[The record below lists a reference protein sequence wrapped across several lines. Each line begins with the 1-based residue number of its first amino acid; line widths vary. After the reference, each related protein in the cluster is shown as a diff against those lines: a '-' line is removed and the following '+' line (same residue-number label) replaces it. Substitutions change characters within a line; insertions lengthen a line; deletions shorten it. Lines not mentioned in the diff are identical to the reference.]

1 MLAVTPQERAGRP
14 TTIGSEEVQTVMRHV
29 RALMLGVALI
39 ALVISCGGY
48 VALSEIRAPADPE
61 GEPVEFIVAEGASTA
76 DIATELQ
83 SEGLIRQP
91 ALFTLLARTQDLD
104 GKLQAGRY
112 VLSPT
117 MTMSQIMAA
126 LQSSRVAD
134 VQVTVREGLRLE
146 EVAAI
151 MEGAGVVSADA
162 FLAAARDGEAYRNDY
177 FLLGSLPEGA
187 TLEGYLFPDTYRF
200 AQRAEA
206 DEVVRAMLDRFAE
219 QYATIERGVRVPGAT
234 VHDLVTMASI
244 VQREAALVSEMS
256 QIAGV
261 FWNRLK
267 PENAP
272 SFGGGLLGADA
283 TVQYALGY
291 STQESSWWRKN
302 LTATDL
308 QSASPYNT
316 RLTPGLPPGP
326 IASPGLA
333 ALTAAAQP
341 DDTSGYLFFVASCAR
356 DGSHKFATTLEEHSQ
371 YEAEWLACQ

>member
-1 MLAVTPQERAGRP
+1 
-14 TTIGSEEVQTVMRHV
+14 MRHV

-39 ALVISCGGY
+39 ALVVACGGY

-61 GEPVEFIVAEGASTA
+61 GEPVEFIVEEGESTSE
-76 DIATELQ
+76 IATKLQ
-83 SEGLIRQP
+83 TEGLIRQP
-91 ALFTLLARTQDLD
+91 VLFTLLARSQNLD
-104 GKLQAGRY
+104 DRLQAGRY

-117 MTMSQIMAA
+117 MTMSEILIA
-126 LQSSRVAD
+126 LQSSRVEE
-134 VQVTVREGLRLE
+134 VQVTLPEGLRLE
-146 EVAAI
+146 EFAEI
-151 MEGAGVVSADA
+151 LEQAGVVSADA
-162 FLAAARDGEAYRNDY
+162 FMSVASDGERFRNEY

-200 AQRAEA
+200 PERAQP
-206 DEVVRAMLDRFAE
+206 DEVVRTMLDRFVE

-244 VQREAALVSEMS
+244 VQREAALESEMP

-272 SFGGGLLGADA
+272 SFGGGTLGADA
-283 TVQYALGY
+283 TLQYALGY
-291 STQESSWWRKN
+291 STQEQTWWRREI
-302 LTATDL
+302 TQADL
-308 QSASPYNT
+308 QSSSPYNT

-326 IASPGLA
+326 IAAPGLA

-341 DDTSGYLFFVASCAR
+341 DDASGYLFFVADCAK
-356 DGSHKFATTLEEHSQ
+356 DGSHNFASTFEEFQQ

>member
-1 MLAVTPQERAGRP
+1 
-14 TTIGSEEVQTVMRHV
+14 MRHV

-39 ALVISCGGY
+39 ALVVSCGGF

-61 GEPVEFIVAEGASTA
+61 GEPVEFIVEEGASTS

-117 MTMSQIMAA
+117 MTMSQIMVA
-126 LQSSRVAD
+126 LQSSRVED
-134 VQVTVREGLRLE
+134 VQVTFTEGLRLE
-146 EVAAI
+146 ELAAAL
-151 MEGAGVVSADA
+151 EGAGVLSGEA
-162 FLAAARDGEAYRNDY
+162 FLAAARDGDRYRNDY

-200 AQRAEA
+200 ARQADA
-206 DEVVRAMLDRFAE
+206 DEVVRAMLSRFAE

-244 VQREAALVSEMS
+244 VQREAALESEMP

-272 SFGGGLLGADA
+272 GFGGGLLGADA

-291 STQESSWWRKN
+291 STQESTWWRKN
-302 LTATDL
+302 LTLGDL
-308 QSASPYNT
+308 QDASPYNT
-316 RLTPGLPPGP
+316 RATPGLPPGP
-326 IASPGLA
+326 IAAPGLA

-341 DDTSGYLFFVASCAR
+341 DDAAGYLFFVADCAK
-356 DGSHKFATTLEEHSQ
+356 DGSHNFSTTLEEHSQ
-371 YEAEWLACQ
+371 FEAEWLACQ

>member
-1 MLAVTPQERAGRP
+1 
-14 TTIGSEEVQTVMRHV
+14 MRHV

-39 ALVISCGGY
+39 ALVVSCVGY
-48 VALSEIRAPADPE
+48 VALSEIRAPADTE
-61 GEPVEFIVAEGASTA
+61 GEPVEFIVEEGASTA
-76 DIATELQ
+76 DIATGLQ

-91 ALFTLLARTQDLD
+91 VLFTLLARTQGLD
-104 GKLQAGRY
+104 DKLQAGRY

-117 MTMSQIMAA
+117 MTMSQIMVA
-126 LQSSRVAD
+126 LQSSRVED
-134 VQVTVREGLRLE
+134 VQVTIPEGLRLE
-146 EVAAI
+146 ELAAI
-151 MEGAGVVSADA
+151 LEGAGVVSGEA
-162 FLAAARDGEAYRNDY
+162 FLSAARNGDSYRNDY
-177 FLLGSLPEGA
+177 FLLGSMPEGA

-200 AQRAEA
+200 AEQAEA
-206 DEVVRAMLDRFAE
+206 DEVVRAMLSRFAE

-244 VQREAALVSEMS
+244 VQRESALVSEMP

-272 SFGGGLLGADA
+272 SFAGGLLGADA

-291 STQESSWWRKN
+291 STQEGTWWRKN
-302 LTATDL
+302 LTQSDL
-308 QSASPYNT
+308 QDASPYNT

-326 IASPGLA
+326 IAAPGIA

-341 DDTSGYLFFVASCAR
+341 DDTTGYLFFVADCAK
-356 DGSHKFATTLEEHSQ
+356 DGSHNFSTTLEQHSQ
-371 YEAEWLACQ
+371 FEAEWLACQ